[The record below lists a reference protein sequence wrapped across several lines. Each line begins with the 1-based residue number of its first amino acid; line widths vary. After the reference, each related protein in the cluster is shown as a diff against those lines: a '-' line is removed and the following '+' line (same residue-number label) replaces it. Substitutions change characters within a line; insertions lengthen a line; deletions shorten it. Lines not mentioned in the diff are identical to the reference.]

1 MNILIFGKEYRI
13 IQKVDNI
20 LIRSRAFSFPGKK
33 ELLQKETEEKVVVMD
48 VTEIPIEK
56 PKKKQKSVYSG
67 KQGEHT
73 LKTQLIIDL
82 KTLKVICLASGK
94 GRVHDFNLFKKSG
107 VKIEDSIKIVADK
120 GCQGIVKIHGLSET
134 PILKKRVKN

>member
-67 KQGEHT
+67 K
-73 LKTQLIIDL
+73 
-82 KTLKVICLASGK
+82 
-94 GRVHDFNLFKKSG
+94 
-107 VKIEDSIKIVADK
+107 
-120 GCQGIVKIHGLSET
+120 
-134 PILKKRVKN
+134 